1 MFWEAAVRIFQSNIY
16 ETATSYAYSQSNS
29 LKFDDF
35 EVFQLAK
42 AKFKK
47 DKQTRYF
54 FNQQQHDN
62 LCDEITVVANGQG
75 NTINNDKTSPI
86 NQNQIHIV
94 FKSQLHKISSLSVT
108 PLTFYCLAFHIPKSS
123 RLFPL
128 YNEVRNYCLENNE
141 YVTSDK
147 SRLVNSFENLFERFT
162 PDNYSDTLY
171 FNQALEVSI
180 EYILTMALL
189 DFVPVSDKHSNVLLE
204 QIKTFLML
212 NSSNPQALKL
222 LSPNFNYSYTYL
234 SHFFKEKTGQSL
246 SLYFKS
252 LRMNYAKNSILQGTS
267 ITNLSNELGYSSI
280 HAFSRAYKSFWGT
293 QASKDAPLQ
302 K

>member
-1 MFWEAAVRIFQSNIY
+1 VKIFQSSIY
-16 ETATSYAYSQSNS
+16 ETATTYAYSHNNS

-47 DKQTRYF
+47 DKKTKYF
-54 FNQQQHDN
+54 FNQQQHNN
-62 LCDEITVVANGQG
+62 LCDEITVVSNGQG
-75 NTINNDKTSPI
+75 NIINNEKTSPI

-94 FKSQLHKISSLSVT
+94 FKSQMHKISSLSVT

-123 RLFPL
+123 KLFPL
-128 YNEVRNYCLENNE
+128 YNEVKNYCLKNDE
-141 YVTSDK
+141 YVTSGR
-147 SRLVNSFENLFERFT
+147 SRLVNLFENLFERFS
-162 PDNYSDTLY
+162 PDNYSNALY

-180 EYILTMALL
+180 EYILTMALI
-189 DFVPVSDKHSNVLLE
+189 DFLPGSNKHSNVLLE

-222 LSPNFNYSYTYL
+222 LPQKFNYSYTYL
-234 SHFFKEKTGQSL
+234 SHFFKEKCNQSL
-246 SLYFKS
+246 SFYFRS
-252 LRMNYAKNSILQGTS
+252 LRMNYAKNSIMQGTT
-267 ITNLSNELGYSSI
+267 ITNISIELGYSSV

-293 QASKDAPLQ
+293 SASKDITLQ
-302 K
+302 N